1 MLVVDPI
8 VNNTNPALKND
19 SSVGFRGEISIAAVQ
34 SSPDSKIG
42 NNIVLTDFEE
52 QWGATAPL
60 WLSTNGGTIWSKN
73 FTINVP
79 PGRSWRGGLP
89 L

>member
-8 VNNTNPALKND
+8 VNNTDPLLKND

-34 SSPDSKIG
+34 SSLDSKIG
-42 NNIVLTDFEE
+42 NKIVLTDFEE

-60 WLSTNGGTIWSKN
+60 WLSTNGGTTWSKN

-79 PGRSWRGGLP
+79 PGDPGAAGCP